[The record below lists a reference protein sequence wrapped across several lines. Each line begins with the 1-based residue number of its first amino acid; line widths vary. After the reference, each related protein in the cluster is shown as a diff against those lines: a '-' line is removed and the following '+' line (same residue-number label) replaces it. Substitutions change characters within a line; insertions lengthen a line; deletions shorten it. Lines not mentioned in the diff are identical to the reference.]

1 MSTTPAEVTVGH
13 VLVSLVHALRHQSL
27 KWVAVLMAFAVTVVV
42 LARPNYLSAGVG
54 ALLIGLLSPLW
65 LRRESQGGS

>member
-27 KWVAVLMAFAVTVVV
+27 KWVAVLMAFAVTAAV
-42 LARPNYLSAGVG
+42 LARPNYLSASVG
-54 ALLIGLLSPLW
+54 SIFIGLLSPLW
-65 LRRESQGGS
+65 LRKENTPS